1 MSIQSEINRISGNVS
16 DALTAI
22 EAKGVTIP
30 SGSNSDDLATLIG
43 QIQTGGG
50 SSAVTVIET
59 PDSSGGVIKNIVG
72 VDISNDTVTA
82 ATMLSGY
89 TAHDSSGTAIT
100 GSIQSQAAQTITP
113 TITNQ
118 TIASGKYLSGAQ
130 TILGDANLVASNIKD
145 GVPIFGVTGS
155 YTGGGGGNTFVVTV
169 SYNDQTEMWEP
180 DCTFQDLQD
189 AGSSNKEV
197 LFKINEQDGGYEVA
211 IGNNSGGNQGII
223 TEWYYSV
230 YSNYA
235 EHVYV
240 YIFDSSGITLDGDWD
255 VIDPYFQTINKTY
268 TPTEST
274 QTETVTYDSNYYN
287 GLQSVNV
294 TVNPISSSYVGSGI
308 TRRDS
313 TDLSASGAMVTVPS
327 GYYEAQAS
335 KAVDSMTLPTSATS
349 SATSG
354 YTSKATISRST
365 SDQYINIPTGYNA
378 SGAYYKVNAVPNG
391 TVTAPST
398 ISGTAATVSTGTN
411 TLTLSKTV
419 SVTPSVT
426 TAGYVSSG
434 TAGNA
439 SVSLTASVTTKA
451 AATYNTSTS
460 DQTISASQYLT
471 GAQTIKAVTYSGLSA
486 DKILSGTTVKIG
498 DANDD
503 DRIASVAGSV
513 VIQHYYTGSSAPSSS
528 QGVDGDIYLQ
538 TS

>member
-1 MSIQSEINRISGNVS
+1 MSIQSEITRLSGNVS
-16 DALTAI
+16 DALAAI
-22 EAKGVTIP
+22 ESKGVTIP

-50 SSAVTVIET
+50 GSAVTVIET
-59 PDSSGGVIKNIVG
+59 PDSSGGTIKNIVG
-72 VDISNDTVTA
+72 VDISSDTVTA
-82 ATMLSGY
+82 AAMLSGY
-89 TAHDSSGTAIT
+89 TAHNSSGTAIT
-100 GSIQSQAAQTITP
+100 GTIQSQAAQTITP
-113 TITNQ
+113 TTTNQ

-130 TILGDANLVASNIKD
+130 TILGDANLIAGNIKD

-155 YTGGGGGNTFVVTV
+155 YTGGGGNTFVVTV
-169 SYNDQTEMWEP
+169 SYNDQTNMWEP
-180 DCTFQDLQD
+180 DCTFQDLLD
-189 AGSSNKEV
+189 ADSNNKEV

-211 IGNNSGGNQGII
+211 IGNNSGGGQGII

-240 YIFDSSGITLDGDWD
+240 YIFNSSGITLDGDWD
-255 VIDPYFQTINKTY
+255 VIDPYFQTVTKTY

-274 QTETVTYDSNYYN
+274 QTETVTYNSDYYN

-313 TDLSASGAMVTVPS
+313 TDLSASGATVTVPS
-327 GYYEAQAS
+327 GYYAAQAS

-365 SDQYINIPTGYNA
+365 SDQYINIPTGYNT

-398 ISGTAATVSTGTN
+398 ISGTSATVSAGTN

-439 SVSLTASVTTKA
+439 SVSLTASITTKA

-498 DANDD
+498 DENDD
-503 DRIASVAGSV
+503 DRIASVSGSV
-513 VIQHYYTGSSAPSSS
+513 VIQHYYTGSSTPSSS
-528 QGVDGDIYLQ
+528 LGENGDIYLK